1 VIRLDRDQLLA
12 LLNSDPTVAM
22 EVYGTALTNPTGGAN
37 GALVPGPAGYS
48 VRFASVFN
56 RGAAPPGGPE
66 AQQAATD
73 LADGT
78 SILKIRAMELLAKYV
93 QLIAAAKDASDQ
105 TKQFQ
110 AGCYKLI
117 FKARNDPSPAVSAW
131 AEYLIGS
138 MSSSQARATVA
149 EEMADDPDWR
159 QRLLS
164 LVLVNGAGLDVHKEI
179 ATQLSTDAEPSVRA
193 FAEAALDL
201 VAVAAKLPPPA
212 TAPAQATQP

>member
-1 VIRLDRDQLLA
+1 
-12 LLNSDPTVAM
+12 
-22 EVYGTALTNPTGGAN
+22 
-37 GALVPGPAGYS
+37 
-48 VRFASVFN
+48 VFN

-66 AQQAATD
+66 SLQAITD
-73 LADGT
+73 LTDGT
-78 SILKIRAMELLAKYV
+78 PVQKIRAMELLAKYV
-93 QLIAAAKDASDQ
+93 QLIAVAKDANDQ

-110 AGCYKLI
+110 AASYKLI

-138 MSSSQARATVA
+138 MSSPQGRAGVA
-149 EEMADDPDWR
+149 EEMADDSDWR

-179 ATQLSTDAEPSVRA
+179 AAQLSVDPEPSVRA
-193 FAEAALDL
+193 FAKAALDL

-212 TAPAQATQP
+212 TAPATEPAPATQP

>member
-1 VIRLDRDQLLA
+1 
-12 LLNSDPTVAM
+12 M
-22 EVYGTALTNPTGGAN
+22 
-37 GALVPGPAGYS
+37 
-48 VRFASVFN
+48 
-56 RGAAPPGGPE
+56 
-66 AQQAATD
+66 
-73 LADGT
+73 
-78 SILKIRAMELLAKYV
+78 
-93 QLIAAAKDASDQ
+93 
-105 TKQFQ
+105 
-110 AGCYKLI
+110 
-117 FKARNDPSPAVSAW
+117 SAW

-164 LVLVNGAGLDVHKEI
+164 LVLVNGAGLDVHEEI
-179 ATQLSTDAEPSVRA
+179 ATQLSTDPEPSVRA